1 MKRTLLDKL
10 GDFVLGKGFYIV
22 LFLCVATIGI
32 SGYYI
37 IRTVDAPSL
46 SDLEPVTG
54 NPTIV
59 LPDESTPAVRGEQIP
74 KDTLQTARPAVPAAP
89 VEEKKPESQP
99 EQPSASQQA
108 PAPAP
113 KPSAPAVY
121 TWPVKGE
128 VIRGFSVDALA
139 YDTTMGDW
147 RTHGGIDIAAQEG
160 LKVLCISDGT
170 VRQVLQDELMGTTV
184 VVEHPEGLV
193 STYANLAPEA
203 AVEVSQEVDTGT
215 VLGTVGATAIAE
227 VGQSA
232 HLHLEMTLNGQP
244 VDPTGYLPGK

>member
-1 MKRTLLDKL
+1 MKRTVWDKL

-37 IRTVDAPSL
+37 IRAVDVPTL
-46 SDLEPVTG
+46 TGQEPVTG

-59 LPDESTPAVRGEQIP
+59 LPDESTPAVQGEQLP
-74 KDTLQTARPAVPAAP
+74 DRAEPTGKPAVPAAP
-89 VEEKKPESQP
+89 VEKKPAESQP
-99 EQPSASQQA
+99 EQA
-108 PAPAP
+108 AP
-113 KPSAPAVY
+113 KEQTPMLPSRPSAPAVY

-128 VIRGFSVDALA
+128 VLRGFSVDALA
-139 YDTTMGDW
+139 YDATMGDW

-160 LKVLCISDGT
+160 LKVLCVSDGT
-170 VRQVLQDELMGTTV
+170 VKAVTQDALMGTTV

-193 STYANLAPEA
+193 STYSNLEDEV
-203 AVEVSQEVDTGT
+203 AVETGQEVDTGT
-215 VLGTVGATAIAE
+215 VLGTVGTTAIAE
-227 VGQSA
+227 AGQSG